1 MEVSG
6 DSVAVG
12 ELLREGLIDFCPPC
26 ALLCFFR
33 SADSG
38 VVYWHWL
45 HLLDTG
51 QVSASGLARGGSPV
65 TCQRP
70 LDWQSRLV
78 GDWQPHTSTLPLLK
92 ANSSYSQLAQVA
104 LFSVSQT
111 PPTSVR
117 PTDSNLQPPLPR
129 ILSSFLANNIWT
141 PGVCSLLQASLL
153 GLPPDGSQVQPP
165 SSASSPPTIQIGP
178 VPMTG

>member
-6 DSVAVG
+6 DSVA

-141 PGVCSLLQASLL
+141 PGVCSSSKSHCLAFLLMDPRCSLPALPLLLQPSR
-153 GLPPDGSQVQPP
+153 SVQFR
-165 SSASSPPTIQIGP
+165 
-178 VPMTG
+178 

>member
-6 DSVAVG
+6 KSVAG
-12 ELLREGLIDFCPPC
+12 LLREGLINFCPPC

-33 SADSG
+33 SPDSG
-38 VVYWHWL
+38 DVYWHWL

-51 QVSASGLARGGSPV
+51 QVSALGLARGGSPV

-70 LDWQSRLV
+70 LDWQTGRRLAT
-78 GDWQPHTSTLPLLK
+78 QHFHP
-92 ANSSYSQLAQVA
+92 SSPQSQLVVLLTCSA
-104 LFSVSQT
+104 LFSSTVYQT
-111 PPTSVR
+111 PPTTVR

-141 PGVCSLLQASLL
+141 PGVCSSSKPHSLALLLMDLRCSLL
-153 GLPPDGSQVQPP
+153 ALPV
-165 SSASSPPTIQIGP
+165 ASR
-178 VPMTG
+178 